1 MTPNPPASG
10 AAATPSPVPARAGL
24 TAIHEALATRVLG
37 KHHELYLALT
47 CLLADGH
54 LLIEDV
60 PGVGKTTLA
69 HALAQVFGLSFSR
82 VQFTSDLMPS
92 DILGVSIFNRNTT
105 AFEFKP
111 GPIFAELVLVDE
123 VNRASPRTQ
132 SALLEAMSERQITVE
147 GVTREL
153 APPFNVIATQ
163 NPVDHSGTFA
173 LPDSQMDRFLMRI
186 GLGYPPAEAER
197 QLLAEGNR
205 RAAPIKALATSADLL
220 AWQAAAARLTVRDA
234 VLDYLLRLIHYS
246 RRPGLFEQGL
256 SPRAGLALRRA
267 AQAWALLA
275 GRDFV
280 MPEDIQA
287 VLASVAD
294 HRLIRRDG
302 EREPASALLLEHVA
316 IE

>member
-1 MTPNPPASG
+1 MTPTPTADRAPASSVARPR
-10 AAATPSPVPARAGL
+10 AARLSD
-24 TAIHEALATRVLG
+24 IQDALSTRVLG
-37 KHHELYLALT
+37 KRHELRLALA

-69 HALAQVFGLSFSR
+69 HSLAQVFGLSFSR

-92 DILGVSIFNRNTT
+92 DILGVSIFDRNTT
-105 AFEFKP
+105 SFHFNP
-111 GPIFAELVLVDE
+111 GPIFAELVLADE

-173 LPDSQMDRFLMRI
+173 LPDSQLDRFLMRI
-186 GLGYPPAEAER
+186 GLGYPPADAER
-197 QLLAEGNR
+197 QLLADGSR
-205 RAAPIKALATSADLL
+205 RAVALDPLASPADLI
-220 AWQAAAARLTVRDA
+220 AWQQATARISVREA

-246 RRPGLFEQGL
+246 RRPGIFEQGL

-267 AQAWALLA
+267 GQAWALLDE
-275 GRDFV
+275 RDFV
-280 MPEDIQA
+280 LPEDIQA
-287 VLASVAD
+287 VLPAVAD
-294 HRLIRRDG
+294 HRLTRRDS